1 MPQLVIRPPMAM
13 FDFDHTLV
21 VPLEGRQFPRN
32 VSDWKWLRPSV
43 PDVVRSFAKTHM
55 IVIVTDQTKAFK
67 LDMIRECI
75 RQLGVPITVVCG
87 DGKGADDQKK
97 PGTRLFYEVVGTA
110 GMPSCDSFYVGDAA
124 GRDGDWSDKDAVFA
138 KAIGVEFIVPETMFP
153 LPAVPVVPVV
163 VTSPPKNKSPA
174 GPEVVIM
181 IGYPGGGKSTY
192 IKQNLQGYAV
202 IEGDVHKT
210 QPKMLKAARA
220 VEAGRSIVFDA
231 TNPTKV
237 GRGAYIAFAKDRG
250 LGVRCVWVNT
260 SLEDALDRNN
270 QRAAEGGVKVP
281 RIALSM
287 FKKRFEE
294 PTADEGCDIVVIG
307 QN

>member
-1 MPQLVIRPPMAM
+1 MALKTQLIQRPPMAM

-32 VSDWKWLRPSV
+32 AADWKWLRPSV

-55 IVIVTDQTKAFK
+55 VVIVTDQTKAFK
-67 LDMIRECI
+67 LEMIRECV

-87 DGKGADDQKK
+87 DGKGPDDQKK
-97 PGTRLFYEVVGTA
+97 PGTRLFYEAVGVG

-124 GRDGDWSDKDAVFA
+124 GRPGDWSDKDAVFA
-138 KAIGVEFIVPETMFP
+138 KAIGVEFIVPETIFP
-153 LPAVPVVPVV
+153 LPAVPTP
-163 VTSPPKNKSPA
+163 SPKNKA
-174 GPEVVIM
+174 VGQEVVIM

-192 IKQNLQGYAV
+192 IKQHLQDYAV

-210 QPKMLKAARA
+210 QAKMLKAARGT
-220 VEAGRSIVFDA
+220 EPGRSIVFDA
-231 TNPTKV
+231 TNPTKA
-237 GRGAYIAFAKDRG
+237 GRAAYITFAKEKG
-250 LGVRCVWVNT
+250 LRVRCIWVNT
-260 SLEDALDRNN
+260 SLEMAIDRNN

-294 PTADEGCDIVVIG
+294 PMADEGCEVVVVS
-307 QN
+307 